1 MKRAPRP
8 GKIGEH
14 KLGVYDGGAGRLR
27 GQVGPLATASTAIS
41 RTAWFDHSGGQW
53 PQGMGGTKWT
63 MTKSSTCCAGA
74 PTN

>member
-27 GQVGPLATASTAIS
+27 GQVGPLATARFHGQHGSTIQVVNG
-41 RTAWFDHSGGQW
+41 RKAWV
-53 PQGMGGTKWT
+53 
-63 MTKSSTCCAGA
+63 A
-74 PTN
+74 PNGR